1 MRDAVMPALR
11 VCAMQTHTFKLG
23 VGDTAPFAP
32 AVANAGTTH
41 HVTQNIVPL
50 VPLVSD
56 SVHYPFAGCAHFL
69 VSYGKEDKSGYELT
83 LCWVFGQTP
92 ETNCLGTFQS
102 RVFVR

>member
-1 MRDAVMPALR
+1 MRDAVMAALR
-11 VCAMQTHTFKLG
+11 VCVIQTHTFKLG

-69 VSYGKEDKSGYELT
+69 VSYDKEDKSGYKLT
-83 LCWVFGQTP
+83 LCWVWANT
-92 ETNCLGTFQS
+92 
-102 RVFVR
+102 